1 MVRAIVVVCVRVPDV
16 PVMVMVA
23 GPTVAVLE
31 AVSVSVL
38 VVVALAGLKDAV
50 TPVGRPL
57 AERATDPAKL
67 LMPVTVMVL
76 VPVLPS
82 TTLTGDGEA
91 DSE

>member
-1 MVRAIVVVCVRVPDV
+1 MTVRVRVVVRVRLPDV
-16 PVMVMVA
+16 PVIVTVA

-50 TPVGRPL
+50 TPAGRPE

-67 LMPVTVMVL
+67 LSGVTVMVL
-76 VPVLPS
+76 VPLAP
-82 TTLTGDGEA
+82 
-91 DSE
+91 

>member
-1 MVRAIVVVCVRVPDV
+1 V
-16 PVMVMVA
+16 PVIVTVA

-50 TPVGRPL
+50 TPAGRPE
-57 AERATDPAKL
+57 AERATDPEKL
-67 LMPVTVMVL
+67 LRAVTAMVL
-76 VPVLPS
+76 VPLAPC
-82 TTLTGDGEA
+82 TTLADEA